1 MTTHS
6 WQVWAIY
13 MVLAPN
19 LSEEQVLKQACP
31 SCDATQLCNCSSMG
45 LDFIPPGLTGKI
57 TTLNL
62 AHNRIKHI
70 RSQDLQQAVNLRAL
84 LLQSNKISSID
95 KDSFRSLGKLE
106 LLDLS
111 NNSLAHLSPEW
122 FEPLFSLQHLHLQGN
137 SYRDL
142 GESSPFSS
150 LRNLSSLHLG
160 NPWFST
166 IRQGNFEGIELL
178 DKLWIDGGRL
188 SQYRPGSLK
197 SIKKINHMIIS
208 IKSISAFS
216 AIVRDLLYTVTWLE
230 VRKTAF
236 SILSE
241 LQLLRVMSSSFAK
254 KISFKQTLLTDAT
267 VPEII
272 SILEDMPKLVEVEM
286 IDCRLLGTGQWQMQI
301 QANQSQTLRVL
312 TIEKLSIEKF
322 YLFTDLHAV
331 DGLLSLLTKV
341 TVENTKVFLV
351 PCSVSQYLLSLE
363 YLDLSANLLGDQSL
377 EHSACQGGWP
387 SLQTL
392 NLSQNS
398 LSDLEMTGK
407 SLSHL
412 RNLILLD
419 ISQNNFG
426 EIPDVCE
433 WPKNLKFLNLS
444 STQILK
450 LTTCIPP
457 TLEVLDVSA
466 NNLKEFGLQ
475 LPFLRE
481 LYLTKNHLKTLPGA
495 APIPNLVAMSVRR
508 NKLNG
513 FSREEF
519 EGVQVGAV
527 HLSLMECHRSLMV
540 SLLCALVVLV
550 MLVLVAIGYKYHAVW
565 YLRMTWAWLQAK
577 RKPKRAPLKD
587 ICYDAFVSYS
597 EHDSDWVE
605 NIMVRELEQA
615 CPPFRLCLHKRDF
628 VPGKWIV
635 DNIIDSIEKSH
646 KTLFVLSEHF
656 VQSEWCKYELDFSHF
671 RLFDENNDAA
681 ILVLLEPIQSK
692 AIPKRFCKLRRI
704 MNTKTYLEWPL
715 EEEQQEMF
723 WFNLKIALKS

>member
-1 MTTHS
+1 T
-6 WQVWAIY
+6 WGVWAIY
-13 MVLAPN
+13 MVLAAN
-19 LSEEQVLKQACP
+19 LSEEQALKQACP

-70 RSQDLQQAVNLRAL
+70 RSQDLQQTVNLRVL
-84 LLQSNKISSID
+84 LLQSNNISSID
-95 KDSFRSLGKLE
+95 EDSFRSLGKLE
-106 LLDLS
+106 LLNLS
-111 NNSLAHLSPEW
+111 NNSLARLSPAW
-122 FEPLFSLQHLHLQGN
+122 FRHLFSLRHLHLQGN

-142 GESSPFSS
+142 GGSSPFSS

-160 NPWFST
+160 NLWFST

-178 DKLWIDGGRL
+178 DKLWIDGGNL
-188 SQYRPGSLK
+188 GQYEPGSLK
-197 SIKKINHMIIS
+197 SIKKINHMIINLRNVS
-208 IKSISAFS
+208 IFS
-216 AIVRDLLYTVTWLE
+216 AIVRDLLHSVTWLE
-230 VRKTAF
+230 VREIKLDIENKSLVENATLPFRIRKLTFKEAF
-236 SILSE
+236 VTDQYISQIMVLLKEITSLQE
-241 LQLLRVMSSSFAK
+241 LEAIDCVLEGKGEWRIQEIADSGKSSVE
-254 KISFKQTLLTDAT
+254 T
-267 VPEII
+267 I
-272 SILEDMPKLVEVEM
+272 SIINVM
-286 IDCRLLGTGQWQMQI
+286 I
-301 QANQSQTLRVL
+301 QS
-312 TIEKLSIEKF
+312 F
-322 YLFTDLHAV
+322 YLFFNLQGIESQINQLKALTIASSRVFMVPCNLAKHFS
-331 DGLLSLLTKV
+331 SLL
-341 TVENTKVFLV
+341 
-351 PCSVSQYLLSLE
+351 
-363 YLDLSANLLGDQSL
+363 YLDFHDNLLANSRLIETICED
-377 EHSACQGGWP
+377 AWP

-392 NLSQNS
+392 NLSQNT
-398 LSDLEMTGK
+398 LK
-407 SLSHL
+407 SLKQTANSVTHL
-412 RNLILLD
+412 PKLINLD

-433 WPKNLKFLNLS
+433 WPKNLKYLNLS
-444 STQILK
+444 STQIPK
-450 LTTCIPP
+450 LTTCIPL

-475 LPFLRE
+475 LPFLKE
-481 LYLTKNHLKTLPGA
+481 LYLAKNQLKTLPGA
-495 APIPNLVAMSVRR
+495 APIPNLVAMSIRR
-508 NKLNG
+508 NKLNS

-519 EGVQVGAV
+519 EGAQVGAV
-527 HLSLMECHRSLMV
+527 HLSLMECHRSLVV
-540 SLLCALVVLV
+540 SLICVLV
-550 MLVLVAIGYKYHAVW
+550 FLVILVLVAVGYKYHAVW

-577 RKPKRAPLKD
+577 RKPKRAPPKD

-597 EHDSDWVE
+597 ENDSDWVE

-692 AIPKRFCKLRRI
+692 AIPKRFCKLRKI
-704 MNTKTYLEWPL
+704 MNTKTYLEWPPG
-715 EEEQQEMF
+715 EEQQERF
-723 WFNLKIALKS
+723 WENLKGALKS